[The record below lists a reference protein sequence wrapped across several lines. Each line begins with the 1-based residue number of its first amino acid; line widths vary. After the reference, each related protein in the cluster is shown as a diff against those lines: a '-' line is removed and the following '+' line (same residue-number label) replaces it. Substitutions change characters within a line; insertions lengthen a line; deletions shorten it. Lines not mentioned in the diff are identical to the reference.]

1 MLQEAARAVMLMD
14 ATKFGRKSLARVG
27 SVDEVVQIITDDHIS
42 DRWRNQLGDRLV
54 VAE

>member
-1 MLQEAARAVMLMD
+1 MLMD
-14 ATKFGRKSLARVG
+14 ATKFGRKSLARVC

-42 DRWRNQLGDRLV
+42 DRWLNQLGDRLV